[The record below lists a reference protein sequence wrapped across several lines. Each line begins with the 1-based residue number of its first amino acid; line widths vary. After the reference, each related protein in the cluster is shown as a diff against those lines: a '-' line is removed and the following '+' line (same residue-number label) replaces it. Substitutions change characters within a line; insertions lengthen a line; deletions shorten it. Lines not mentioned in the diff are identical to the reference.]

1 MFVNSNYSAKLAPT
15 MKENWLVQIFKN
27 TNSSILYTN
36 TPDLRFCFA
45 ADSGSTTA
53 TYNSLDYIPAILNK
67 PSVSY
72 SLDLKGFT
80 TKTGSVTLNIA
91 NVDIDGTKLLE
102 QLGNTY
108 INGQVNIL
116 SVIDDDSTA
125 ANALQIFSGRISS
138 FAYRNNV
145 IVISLISN
153 RPFQNVSI
161 PTTKTSNSTIEQY
174 NNKVIPLVYGD
185 YTANSGFTNG
195 TDVYAC
201 PFLKNDGKNFMYIVP
216 EGTNSEDKLEFYDK
230 GMKRFLELT
239 QTNTTLLNEALDNS
253 ETGVDVDD
261 GTVFSINDVI
271 KIDSEQMLITSI
283 STNTLTVTRGYNSTS
298 ATTHLNNAGIT
309 VVVDGAETISVPKL
323 MRRQFKMLPDEIDG
337 GVVEQEGSSA
347 GSIAVTGDI
356 ANCFDGSTSTEVDIN
371 HSGNFA
377 DIRGVTMKLVMP
389 QVSGKIT
396 AITLGL
402 DGTITQA
409 YSSGSPGSGDGL
421 FVNLATSLS
430 SNFGST
436 SGDVEIIGSSSSYN
450 RTTSIDLTASYSAV
464 NIASVLVDG
473 ALPDDLYLSFRWD
486 TADGNVDC
494 NSWNISLENV
504 YVTVTADNDNANEP
518 IASSDFNAGIDKVYL
533 GRDITSN
540 TFTGHSATQD
550 ALNNPVSIHRQLL
563 KSVLDYDL
571 ADDTDNVDSG
581 YKSVAELR
589 DSDTSTVDSV
599 ATTHWKTR
607 LELQDTESIESVLQ
621 QLQYE
626 GCFFFEFSPQAQQ
639 TAITGVSSLR
649 YFTIANGTP
658 TADKSLSEVDISDYE
673 IGITEVGDLETSLVV
688 NYKKHPAENE
698 YLQQKTYELTDASDS
713 SSADNHDII
722 FDNAAH
728 QKQELNLDMLYS
740 AVDGAGSDRNSDWI
754 NFRSALF
761 GQYKT
766 TMSATI
772 INPEKYGML
781 QVGDFL
787 DFGDTLFGNLGTPF
801 SEISDTF
808 DDMVAMPTRLFS
820 EQWSDKRFIITS
832 LKRQIGKVSVQCREV

>member
-1 MFVNSNYSAKLAPT
+1 M
-15 MKENWLVQIFKN
+15 
-27 TNSSILYTN
+27 
-36 TPDLRFCFA
+36 
-45 ADSGSTTA
+45 
-53 TYNSLDYIPAILNK
+53 
-67 PSVSY
+67 
-72 SLDLKGFT
+72 
-80 TKTGSVTLNIA
+80 
-91 NVDIDGTKLLE
+91 
-102 QLGNTY
+102 
-108 INGQVNIL
+108 
-116 SVIDDDSTA
+116 
-125 ANALQIFSGRISS
+125 
-138 FAYRNNV
+138 

-216 EGTNSEDKLEFYDK
+216 ENTSGTDKLEFYDK

-239 QTNTTLLNEALDNS
+239 GTDTTIATE
-253 ETGVDVDD
+253 
-261 GTVFSINDVI
+261 
-271 KIDSEQMLITSI
+271 DSAKVLK
-283 STNTLTVTRGYNSTS
+283 
-298 ATTHLNNAGIT
+298 
-309 VVVDGAETISVPKL
+309 VPKL

-337 GVVEQEGSSA
+337 GVVEQEGSGA
-347 GSIAVTGDI
+347 GSIAVTGSI

-504 YVTVTADNDNANEP
+504 YMTVTADNDTANEP

-581 YKSVAELR
+581 YKSVADLR
-589 DSDTSTVDSV
+589 DSDS
-599 ATTHWKTR
+599 THWKTR

-698 YLQQKTYELTDASDS
+698 YLQQKTYV
-713 SSADNHDII
+713 SAVSGSVHSTI

-740 AVDGAGSDRNSDWI
+740 AVDGAGGDRNSDWI

>member
-216 EGTNSEDKLEFYDK
+216 ENTSGTDKLEFYDK

-239 QTNTTLLNEALDNS
+239 GTDTTIATE
-253 ETGVDVDD
+253 
-261 GTVFSINDVI
+261 
-271 KIDSEQMLITSI
+271 DSAKVLK
-283 STNTLTVTRGYNSTS
+283 
-298 ATTHLNNAGIT
+298 
-309 VVVDGAETISVPKL
+309 VPKL

-337 GVVEQEGSSA
+337 GVVEQEGSGA

-581 YKSVAELR
+581 YKSVADLR
-589 DSDTSTVDSV
+589 DSDS
-599 ATTHWKTR
+599 THWKTR

-698 YLQQKTYELTDASDS
+698 YLQQKTYV
-713 SSADNHDII
+713 SAVSGSVHSTI

-740 AVDGAGSDRNSDWI
+740 AVDGAGGDRNSDWI

-820 EQWSDKRFIITS
+820 EQWSDKRFIITN

>member
-1 MFVNSNYSAKLAPT
+1 
-15 MKENWLVQIFKN
+15 
-27 TNSSILYTN
+27 
-36 TPDLRFCFA
+36 
-45 ADSGSTTA
+45 
-53 TYNSLDYIPAILNK
+53 
-67 PSVSY
+67 
-72 SLDLKGFT
+72 
-80 TKTGSVTLNIA
+80 
-91 NVDIDGTKLLE
+91 
-102 QLGNTY
+102 
-108 INGQVNIL
+108 
-116 SVIDDDSTA
+116 
-125 ANALQIFSGRISS
+125 
-138 FAYRNNV
+138 
-145 IVISLISN
+145 
-153 RPFQNVSI
+153 
-161 PTTKTSNSTIEQY
+161 
-174 NNKVIPLVYGD
+174 
-185 YTANSGFTNG
+185 
-195 TDVYAC
+195 
-201 PFLKNDGKNFMYIVP
+201 
-216 EGTNSEDKLEFYDK
+216 
-230 GMKRFLELT
+230 
-239 QTNTTLLNEALDNS
+239 
-253 ETGVDVDD
+253 
-261 GTVFSINDVI
+261 
-271 KIDSEQMLITSI
+271 
-283 STNTLTVTRGYNSTS
+283 
-298 ATTHLNNAGIT
+298 
-309 VVVDGAETISVPKL
+309 
-323 MRRQFKMLPDEIDG
+323 MLPDEIDG
-337 GVVEQEGSSA
+337 GVVEQEGSGA
-347 GSIAVTGDI
+347 GSIAVTGSI
-356 ANCFDGSTSTEVDIN
+356 ANCFDGDTDTEVDIN

-581 YKSVAELR
+581 YKSVADLR
-589 DSDTSTVDSV
+589 DSDS
-599 ATTHWKTR
+599 THWKTR

-740 AVDGAGSDRNSDWI
+740 AVDGAGGDRNSDWI

-820 EQWSDKRFIITS
+820 EQWSDKRFIITN

>member
-216 EGTNSEDKLEFYDK
+216 ENTSGTDKLEFYDK

-239 QTNTTLLNEALDNS
+239 GTDTTIATE
-253 ETGVDVDD
+253 
-261 GTVFSINDVI
+261 
-271 KIDSEQMLITSI
+271 DSAKVLK
-283 STNTLTVTRGYNSTS
+283 
-298 ATTHLNNAGIT
+298 
-309 VVVDGAETISVPKL
+309 VPKL

-337 GVVEQEGSSA
+337 GVVEQEGSGA

-504 YVTVTADNDNANEP
+504 YMTVTADNDTENEP

-533 GRDITSN
+533 GRDVTQMTSADDR
-540 TFTGHSATQD
+540 FTGHSATQD

-581 YKSVAELR
+581 YKSVADLR
-589 DSDTSTVDSV
+589 DSDS
-599 ATTHWKTR
+599 THWKTR

-698 YLQQKTYELTDASDS
+698 YLQQKTYV
-713 SSADNHDII
+713 SAVSGSVHSTI

-801 SEISDTF
+801 DEISDTF

-820 EQWSDKRFIITS
+820 EQWSDKRFIITN

>member
-27 TNSSILYTN
+27 TNASVLYTH

-45 ADSGSTTA
+45 ADSGSTTT

-67 PSVSY
+67 PSISY

-80 TKTGSVTLNIA
+80 TKTGSVTLNVA
-91 NVDIDGTKLLE
+91 NVNIDGTKLLE
-102 QLGNTY
+102 QLGNTFLH
-108 INGQVNIL
+108 GQVNIL

-145 IVISLISN
+145 IIFNLISN
-153 RPFQNVSI
+153 RPFQNVSV

-216 EGTNSEDKLEFYDK
+216 ENTSGSDKLEFYDK

-239 QTNTTLLNEALDNS
+239 GTDTTIVTE
-253 ETGVDVDD
+253 
-261 GTVFSINDVI
+261 
-271 KIDSEQMLITSI
+271 DSAKVLK
-283 STNTLTVTRGYNSTS
+283 
-298 ATTHLNNAGIT
+298 
-309 VVVDGAETISVPKL
+309 VPKL

-337 GVVEQEGSSA
+337 GIVEQEGSGS
-347 GSIAVTGDI
+347 GSIAVTGSI

-377 DIRGVTMKLVMP
+377 DIRGFTMKLVMP

-409 YSSGSPGSGDGL
+409 YSSGSPGVDDGL

-436 SGDVEIIGSSSSYN
+436 SGDVEIIGASNNYS
-450 RTTSIDLTASYSAV
+450 RTTSYDLTASYSAV

-486 TADGNVDC
+486 TADGDVDC
-494 NSWNISLENV
+494 NSWNVSLENV
-504 YVTVTADNDNANEP
+504 YMTVTADNDTANEP

-563 KSVLDYDL
+563 KSVLVYDL
-571 ADDTDNVDSG
+571 DDDTDNVDSG
-581 YKSVAELR
+581 YKSVADLR
-589 DSDTSTVDSV
+589 DSDS
-599 ATTHWKTR
+599 THWKTR

-626 GCFFFEFSPQAQQ
+626 GCFFFAFSDQAQQ
-639 TAITGVSSLR
+639 TAISGVSSLR
-649 YFTIANGTP
+649 YFTIDNGTP
-658 TADKSLSEVDISDYE
+658 TADANLSEVDISNYE
-673 IGITEVGDLETSLVV
+673 IGITNVQDLETSLVV

-698 YLQQKTYELTDASDS
+698 YLQQKTYV
-713 SSADNHDII
+713 SAVSGSVHSTI

-728 QKQELNLDMLYS
+728 QKQEINLDMLYS

-766 TMSATI
+766 TMNATI

-808 DDMVAMPTRLFS
+808 DSLVAMPTRLFS
-820 EQWSDKRFIITS
+820 EEWSDKRFIITN

>member
-27 TNSSILYTN
+27 TNASILYTH

-45 ADSGSTTA
+45 ADSGSTTT

-67 PSVSY
+67 PSISY
-72 SLDLKGFT
+72 SLNLKGFT
-80 TKTGSVTLNIA
+80 TKTGSVTLNVA
-91 NVDIDGTKLLE
+91 NVNIDGTKLLE
-102 QLGNTY
+102 QLGNTFLH
-108 INGQVNIL
+108 GQVNIL

-145 IVISLISN
+145 IIFNLISN

-216 EGTNSEDKLEFYDK
+216 ENTSGSDKLEFYDK

-239 QTNTTLLNEALDNS
+239 GTDTTIVTE
-253 ETGVDVDD
+253 
-261 GTVFSINDVI
+261 
-271 KIDSEQMLITSI
+271 DSAKVLK
-283 STNTLTVTRGYNSTS
+283 
-298 ATTHLNNAGIT
+298 
-309 VVVDGAETISVPKL
+309 VPKL

-337 GVVEQEGSSA
+337 GIVEQEGSGS
-347 GSIAVTGDI
+347 GSIAVTGSI

-377 DIRGVTMKLVMP
+377 DIRGFTIKLVMP

-409 YSSGSPGSGDGL
+409 YSSGSPGTDDGL

-436 SGDVEIIGSSSSYN
+436 SGDVEIIGASNNYS
-450 RTTSIDLTASYSAV
+450 RTTSYDLTASYSAV
-464 NIASVLVDG
+464 NIASVLVEG

-486 TADGNVDC
+486 TADGDVDC
-494 NSWNISLENV
+494 NSWNVSLENV
-504 YVTVTADNDNANEP
+504 YMTVTADNDTANEP

-563 KSVLDYDL
+563 KSVLVYDL
-571 ADDTDNVDSG
+571 DDDTDNVDSG
-581 YKSVAELR
+581 YKGVADLR
-589 DSDTSTVDSV
+589 DSDS
-599 ATTHWKTR
+599 THWKTR
-607 LELQDTESIESVLQ
+607 LQLYDSESIEKVMKD
-621 QLQYE
+621 LQYE
-626 GCFFFEFSPQAQQ
+626 GCFFFAFSDQAQQ
-639 TAITGVSSLR
+639 TAISGVSSLR

-658 TADKSLSEVDISDYE
+658 TADANLSEVDISNYE
-673 IGITEVGDLETSLVV
+673 IGITNVQDLETSLLV

-698 YLQQKTYELTDASDS
+698 YLQQKTYV
-713 SSADNHDII
+713 SAVSGSVHSTI

-728 QKQELNLDMLYS
+728 QKQEISLDMLYS

-808 DDMVAMPTRLFS
+808 DSLVAMPTRLFS
-820 EQWSDKRFIITS
+820 EEWSDKRFIITN

>member
-216 EGTNSEDKLEFYDK
+216 ENTSGTDKLEFYDK

-239 QTNTTLLNEALDNS
+239 GTDTTIATE
-253 ETGVDVDD
+253 
-261 GTVFSINDVI
+261 
-271 KIDSEQMLITSI
+271 DSAKVLK
-283 STNTLTVTRGYNSTS
+283 
-298 ATTHLNNAGIT
+298 
-309 VVVDGAETISVPKL
+309 VPKL

-337 GVVEQEGSSA
+337 GVVEQEGSGA

-581 YKSVAELR
+581 YKSVADLR
-589 DSDTSTVDSV
+589 DSDS
-599 ATTHWKTR
+599 THWKTR

-698 YLQQKTYELTDASDS
+698 YLQQKTYV
-713 SSADNHDII
+713 SAVSGSVHSTI

-740 AVDGAGSDRNSDWI
+740 AVDGAGGDRNSDWI

-801 SEISDTF
+801 DEISDTF

-820 EQWSDKRFIITS
+820 EQWSDKRFIITN

>member
-323 MRRQFKMLPDEIDG
+323 MRRQFKMLPDEVTSTLSTGWSLSSGSLANTFNGDTG
-337 GVVEQEGSSA
+337 DNGTFSCSSFSSESRGVVL
-347 GSIAVTGDI
+347 
-356 ANCFDGSTSTEVDIN
+356 
-371 HSGNFA
+371 
-377 DIRGVTMKLVMP
+377 KLNMP
-389 QVSGKIT
+389 QVTGKIT
-396 AITLGL
+396 AITLNLSGTYSQSISSL
-402 DGTITQA
+402 DGDEGA
-409 YSSGSPGSGDGL
+409 
-421 FVNLATSLS
+421 FFNLADALS
-430 SNFGST
+430 GGFGST
-436 SGDVEIIGSSSSYN
+436 SGDV
-450 RTTSIDLTASYSAV
+450 
-464 NIASVLVDG
+464 VLVNSIKTNQTNTALPTSTDISSILENN
-473 ALPDDLYLSFRWD
+473 ALPDDLYLSFRFNAED
-486 TADGNVDC
+486 EGSYSSANVVL
-494 NSWNISLENV
+494 SNI
-504 YVTVTADNDNANEP
+504 YVTVTAENDNANEP

-698 YLQQKTYELTDASDS
+698 YLQQKTYV
-713 SSADNHDII
+713 SAVSGSVHSTI

-740 AVDGAGSDRNSDWI
+740 AVDGAGGDRNSDWI

-820 EQWSDKRFIITS
+820 EQWSDKRFIITN